1 MSRRSPLAVATI
13 ACFVLGIALML
24 PFEATLTR
32 VLGVAAL
39 LAFIVCGVFWIAD
52 PRALADGDEAA
63 GELPGRAAQTGEPP

>member
-39 LAFIVCGVFWIAD
+39 LGFIVCGVF
-52 PRALADGDEAA
+52 
-63 GELPGRAAQTGEPP
+63 